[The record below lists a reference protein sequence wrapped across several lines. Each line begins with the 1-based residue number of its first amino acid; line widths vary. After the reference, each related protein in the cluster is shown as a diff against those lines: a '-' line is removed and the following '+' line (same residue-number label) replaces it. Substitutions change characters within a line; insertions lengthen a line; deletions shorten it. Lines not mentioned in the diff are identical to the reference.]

1 MRRTRPVSATL
12 ALMAVL
18 AVGAGVLAPSPVA
31 AAAEVLASAPSAG
44 PVVES
49 PESPGAAPASFT
61 TLDDAFFDTNSVVVE
76 GIKSVGSTL
85 FVVNPDG
92 TVYCTVDDPATT
104 AWACPP
110 LSVPN
115 GPATFTGV
123 ETTEDDATRPLDPI
137 TVRVLGPPRIDGGGS
152 AAETAGRFT
161 GSAEPNALI
170 RIRLQG
176 AAGTIERPCPDA
188 LPDGFWSCVVEDE
201 FAPSGRYTARAGQA
215 DPDAPSDFSSY
226 SAEVTVLIDRTRP
239 ASPVVTA
246 PVDGARTTDGRL
258 EARGTGEVDALLQV
272 FANGFLVCETVVA
285 GDGSW
290 SCPVAL
296 PTPGDYGIQMLQR
309 DRADNFSAPTPA
321 IAVVVGSPAPGRP
334 PAPPP
339 SPARPTPEPSPGGTP
354 SESPAPT
361 SPDTEPTIPPTPPAP
376 PAEPPLAAPSTNWG
390 TPTGFGASL
399 PTLAQV
405 AERGGLLIGALL
417 ALGYLLLIALPTRA
431 FATIALP
438 RLRSRGPSML
448 GRNRPAV
455 VDTEPLLSPRL
466 TAVAVFGVAALL
478 AALSGS
484 VAWEVRYL
492 RLSAAIGLGLL
503 VLNAVAVAL
512 SARLAGS
519 FWRAPVAVQL
529 LPGILFA
536 AAAAAMLTRF
546 GDLRPALLVGVLVVA
561 SAAGRVRMRARVGVA
576 VAQLG
581 GVALLTLF
589 GWAAHDLLTPS
600 TGFWM
605 TLWSETAAAITLG
618 GLGSLL
624 LLLLP
629 VSQFPGRAVY
639 AVSKPLWAT
648 AALLAGA
655 VAGAVVA
662 AGAQFPLITVALIAA
677 ATAAVLMAITSWVRW
692 VEPAMR

>member
-18 AVGAGVLAPSPVA
+18 SVGAGVLAPATVA
-31 AAAEVLASAPSAG
+31 GAVA
-44 PVVES
+44 ES
-49 PESPGAAPASFT
+49 PASPGAAPASFT
-61 TLDDAFFDTNSVVVE
+61 TLDDAFFDTNAVMVE

-85 FVVNPDG
+85 FVMGPDG

-104 AWACPP
+104 SWACPP

-115 GPATFTGV
+115 GSATFTGV
-123 ETTEDDATRPLDPI
+123 ETIEDDGTRPLDPI
-137 TVRVLGPPRIDGGGS
+137 TVRILGPPRIDGGGS

-170 RIRLQG
+170 RIRVQG
-176 AAGTIERPCPDA
+176 AAGTIDRPCPDA
-188 LPDGFWSCVVEDE
+188 LPDGFWSCIVEDE

-215 DPDAPSDFSSY
+215 DSDAPSDFSNY
-226 SAEVTVLIDRTRP
+226 SAEVSVLIDRTRP

-246 PVDGARTTDGRL
+246 PAAGARTIDGRF

-285 GDGSW
+285 RDGSW
-290 SCPVAL
+290 ICPVAL
-296 PTPGDYGIQMLQR
+296 PTPDDYGIQMLQR
-309 DRADNFSAPTPA
+309 DRADNFSTPTPA
-321 IAVVVGSPAPGRP
+321 IAVVAGSPAPGRP
-334 PAPPP
+334 SAPP
-339 SPARPTPEPSPGGTP
+339 SPARPTPEPSPSTPP
-354 SESPAPT
+354 SETPAPT
-361 SPDTEPTIPPTPPAP
+361 SPDTEPSIPPTQPAEPPF
-376 PAEPPLAAPSTNWG
+376 AEPPLAAPSTNWG
-390 TPTGFGASL
+390 TPTGFGSSL
-399 PTLAQV
+399 PTLARV

-417 ALGYLLLIALPTRA
+417 ALGYLLLIALPMRA

-438 RLRSRGPSML
+438 RLRSRGPSVL

-466 TAVAVFGVAALL
+466 TAAAVFGVAALL

-503 VLNAVAVAL
+503 VLNVVAVAL
-512 SARLAGS
+512 SARLAGRV
-519 FWRAPVAVQL
+519 WRAPVAVQL

-536 AAAAAMLTRF
+536 AAVAAMVTRF

-561 SAAGRVRMRARVGVA
+561 SAAGRVRLRARVGVA
-576 VAQLG
+576 AAQLG

-648 AALLAGA
+648 AALLAAA

-662 AGAQFPLITVALIAA
+662 AGAQFPLITVALIAT